1 VTQWGGWGGPP
12 SITQQSWPAVQQS
25 VPQQTVAPEH
35 VSPFPF
41 SHGGASHL
49 PPAHV
54 DFSPVHCMPQPP
66 QLNGSSC
73 GSTHLSLQHVVPPVQ
88 ATMHA
93 GPPLL
98 DPLVLPEL
106 LPPLEVLLPLVL
118 PEPLPLLPVLPE
130 LLPVEPPELVL
141 DEPPLPEELLPPLLL
156 EPPLAPSTDASGE
169 ALPSVSVAPP
179 HRAVKTTTPRRTT
192 DETK

>member
-1 VTQWGGWGGPP
+1 M
-12 SITQQSWPAVQQS
+12 QQS
-25 VPQQTVAPEH
+25 VPQQVVALEQEFPLV
-35 VSPFPF
+35 VSQ
-41 SHGGASHL
+41 GGSEQIPL
-49 PPAHV
+49 IQV
-54 DFSPVHCMPQPP
+54 DFSPLHWTPHPP

-73 GSTHLSLQHVVPPVQ
+73 WSTHLSSQHVWPPVH

-106 LPPLEVLLPLVL
+106 PPLVLPLEVLLPLLL

-130 LLPVEPPELVL
+130 LPVLEPPELVL
-141 DEPPLPEELLPPLLL
+141 DEPPLPDVLLPPLLL
-156 EPPLAPSTDASGE
+156 EPPLLPSTDASGE
-169 ALPSVSVAPP
+169 ALPRVSVAPP
-179 HRAVKTTTPRRTT
+179 QRAVKTTTPRSTT

>member
-1 VTQWGGWGGPP
+1 MTQWGGWTGPP

-25 VPQQTVAPEH
+25 VPQQTVAPEQ
-35 VSPFPF
+35 VFPFPL
-41 SHGGASHL
+41 SHGGTTHL
-49 PPAHV
+49 PTAHV
-54 DFSPVHCMPQPP
+54 DFSPVHCVPHPP

-73 GSTHLSLQHVVPPVQ
+73 SSTHLSSQHVVPPVQ

-106 LPPLEVLLPLVL
+106 PPLLPPLEVLPPLVL
-118 PEPLPLLPVLPE
+118 PELPPLLPEP
-130 LLPVEPPELVL
+130 LPVELPELVL
-141 DEPPLPEELLPPLLL
+141 EEVPLPDVLLPPLLL

-179 HRAVKTTTPRRTT
+179 HRAVRTTTPRRTT

>member
-1 VTQWGGWGGPP
+1 M
-12 SITQQSWPAVQQS
+12 QQS
-25 VPQQTVAPEH
+25 VPQQTVAPEQ
-35 VSPFPF
+35 VFPF
-41 SHGGASHL
+41 ALSHGGASHL
-49 PPAHV
+49 PPAQV
-54 DFSPVHCMPQPP
+54 DFSPVHCTPHPP

-73 GSTHLSLQHVVPPVQ
+73 SSTHLSSQHVVPPVQ

-98 DPLVLPEL
+98 DPLEPPEL
-106 LPPLEVLLPLVL
+106 PPLLPLVLPLEVLLPLLV
-118 PEPLPLLPVLPE
+118 PEPPLLPVLPE
-130 LLPVEPPELVL
+130 LLPVELPELVL
-141 DEPPLPEELLPPLLL
+141 EEVPLPDVLLPPLLL

-179 HRAVKTTTPRRTT
+179 QRAVRTTTPRSTT